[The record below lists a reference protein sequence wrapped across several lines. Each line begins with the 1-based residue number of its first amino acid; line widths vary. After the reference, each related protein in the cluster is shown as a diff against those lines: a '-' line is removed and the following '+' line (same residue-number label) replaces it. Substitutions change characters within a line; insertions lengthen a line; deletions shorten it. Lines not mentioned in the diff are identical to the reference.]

1 MTGNAENEVREE
13 DAVVALAKLL
23 YRMELRQQVAAAAAE
38 MLIRSAEQLSGELK
52 PRLWVKWA
60 DTVHRNLEQLV
71 DEHVEE
77 NFEKCRAKAQ
87 DIIRGNV
94 AATRPDAARSSPG
107 EQSATTPATAL
118 TPEERMQRELKASMD
133 ELNDLANAE
142 MVPYPPELLP

>member
-1 MTGNAENEVREE
+1 MTGQAENEAGEE
-13 DAVVALAKLL
+13 HAVVALAKLL
-23 YRMELRQQVAAAAAE
+23 YRMELRQQMAAAAAE
-38 MLIRSAEQLSGELK
+38 TLKKSAEQLSGELK
-52 PRLWVKWA
+52 PHLWVRWA

-94 AATRPDAARSSPG
+94 ATTRPGAARSSPG
-107 EQSATTPATAL
+107 EKSDATPATAL
-118 TPEERMQRELKASMD
+118 SPEERMQRELKASMD
-133 ELNDLANAE
+133 ELNDIANAE